1 MDIMPLARS
10 LSLPAMTLQALET
23 IVLPDN
29 HEALRE
35 MYMHEDFLHFR
46 QAAQELDDL
55 TMLCLLLS
63 WVPCMHAQYQALGI
77 PEHIFRDNLKD
88 FTIWS
93 HDDVN
98 KTGHPGFSHWR
109 WVARSLRMNIIRLG
123 RLQFER
129 TTLSEDVFLEGT
141 IYPAGTPVLAVHIP
155 AGEPLEPAAVL
166 DAFARAQDF
175 FPHYLDAH
183 DRLLH
188 CHTWLLA
195 PELNDLL
202 PSSSRILQFQR
213 LFHVYAHNDAHQAEE
228 RVFGSVLDDPALYPA
243 HTSLQKALKAYLL
256 SGGKVGAGAGVRIL

>member
-23 IVLPDN
+23 VSLPDN

-46 QAAQELDDL
+46 QAAQGLDDL
-55 TMLCLLLS
+55 TMLRLLLS
-63 WVPCMHAQYQALGI
+63 WVPHMHAQYQSLGI
-77 PEHIFRDNLKD
+77 PDSTFRDNLKD

-93 HDDVN
+93 HDDVS
-98 KTGHPGFSHWR
+98 KTGQPGFSHWR

-129 TTLSEDVFLEGT
+129 TALSEDVSLEGA
-141 IYPAGTPVLAVHIP
+141 IYPTGTPVLAVHIP
-155 AGEPLEPAAVL
+155 AGEPLEPAAAL
-166 DAFARAQDF
+166 DAFAQAKAF
-175 FPHYLDAH
+175 FPRYLGAHY
-183 DRLLH
+183 RLLH

-202 PSSSRILQFQR
+202 PASSRILQFQR
-213 LFHVYAHNDAHQAEE
+213 LFHVYAHNDARQAEE
-228 RVFGSVLDDPALYPA
+228 RVFGDVLDDPSLYPE
-243 HTSLQKALKAYLL
+243 HTSLQKALKAHLL